1 MMDCLIVGRLH
12 RQPKRRTAKNG
23 QRFVT
28 AKVRVSTRD
37 GGAIFVI
44 CFEESLVGALLAL
57 GDGDSV
63 ALSGEVTPGVW
74 MAKDDTARPV
84 LDLLA
89 RALISPFSVTSRRRA
104 ALAAAAS
111 PASIELPFDDELPG
125 AA

>member
-1 MMDCLIVGRLH
+1 
-12 RQPKRRTAKNG
+12 
-23 QRFVT
+23 
-28 AKVRVSTRD
+28 
-37 GGAIFVI
+37 
-44 CFEESLVGALLAL
+44 
-57 GDGDSV
+57 
-63 ALSGEVTPGVW
+63 
-74 MAKDDTARPV
+74 V